1 MKIYLP
7 LLIFL
12 AAALLLPGAVTAQNT
27 ETRDADQR
35 GAISGSLE
43 ENDQPEPTQKP
54 VGGAESERAGAR
66 GSKPE
71 SKPGSGG
78 LVFPGLGMGLNF
90 GFTSALATTEGSSLL
105 ADGGGVEVGIMI
117 GAYPLLFGELGG
129 EFMRFDLTTEADK
142 EANQKVRIE
151 MYGFYAGVGGGLP
164 FEGFGIG
171 YRWRVHR
178 KNQTVLEIENKDT
191 EQTDLFRDKVT
202 RHSYF
207 IFVAFGGEKGKDG
220 RKGPWGEIGFR
231 YDNIDKN
238 VFLISDVLGFYG
250 RILVMF

>member
-1 MKIYLP
+1 MKY
-7 LLIFL
+7 FVL
-12 AAALLLPGAVTAQNT
+12 AAGILLAALVGLATPAFAEEGKVIDGS
-27 ETRDADQR
+27 ETK
-35 GAISGSLE
+35 AISSGLE
-43 ENDQPEPTQKP
+43 EKSEPEEKSGPK
-54 VGGAESERAGAR
+54 SAGL
-66 GSKPE
+66 K
-71 SKPGSGG
+71 
-78 LVFPGLGMGLNF
+78 FPGFGIGLTM

-238 VFLISDVLGFYG
+238 VFL
-250 RILVMF
+250 